1 MKIVRFIHAGTQSY
15 GVVTE
20 GGVVDAGARL
30 RPKFGDVTDVLTA
43 GALGELEALTDASA
57 DFALADIRYLPPVK
71 GANSV
76 LAVGRNYGSAYADMG
91 TNFPG
96 HPSIFMR
103 RHGSHAG
110 HLEPLIRPKASQF
123 FDGEAELAVIIG
135 TGGRH
140 IPEDTAMDHIAFY
153 SILNDGTLT
162 DWADHTSRNVS
173 PGKNFD
179 SCGAFGP
186 WMVSRDEI
194 ADAHALTILH
204 RINGEEIQNGS
215 TGDMIFS
222 IAQILHL
229 YCFGAGR
236 RHHHRLARWHPPAP
250 GGRNLLKARR
260 PSRDGNLGDRRARQ
274 SGAGRGL
281 KPFPLPQNANGAS
294 IGATKD

>member
-162 DWADHTSRNVS
+162 DWADHTSLNVS

-222 IAQILHL
+222 IAQILAYVSTFTAL
-229 YCFGAGR
+229 EPGDVITTGS
-236 RHHHRLARWHPPAP
+236 P
-250 GGRNLLKARR
+250 GGIRPRR
-260 PSRDGNLGDRRARQ
+260 E
-274 SGAGRGL
+274 AGIYL
-281 KPFPLPQNANGAS
+281 KPGDQVEMEISGIGVLANPVQ
-294 IGATKD
+294 DED

>member
-1 MKIVRFIHAGTQSY
+1 VKIVRFIHAGTQSY

-222 IAQILHL
+222 IAQILAYVSTFTAL
-229 YCFGAGR
+229 EPGDVITTGS
-236 RHHHRLARWHPPAP
+236 P
-250 GGRNLLKARR
+250 GGIRPRR
-260 PSRDGNLGDRRARQ
+260 E
-274 SGAGRGL
+274 AGIYL
-281 KPFPLPQNANGAS
+281 KPGDQVEMEISGIGVLANPVQ
-294 IGATKD
+294 DED

>member
-1 MKIVRFIHAGTQSY
+1 MKILRFIHVGTQSY
-15 GVVTE
+15 GVVA
-20 GGVVDAGARL
+20 GDGVVDAGTRL
-30 RPKFGDVTDVLTA
+30 RGKYSDVADVLAA
-43 GALGELEALTDASA
+43 GGLGELEALTNAPA
-57 DFALADIRYLPPVK
+57 DFGLGDIDYLPPVK
-71 GANSV
+71 GPNSV
-76 LAVGRNYGSAYADMG
+76 LAVGRNYGSAYTDMG

-140 IPEDTAMDHIAFY
+140 IPEASATDHIAFY

-179 SCGAFGP
+179 RCGAFGP

-194 ADAHALTILH
+194 ADAQNLTILH

-222 IAQILHL
+222 IAQIIAYVSTFTALEP
-229 YCFGAGR
+229 GDVITTGS
-236 RHHHRLARWHPPAP
+236 P
-250 GGRNLLKARR
+250 GGIRPRR
-260 PSRDGNLGDRRARQ
+260 EVGIY
-274 SGAGRGL
+274 L
-281 KPFPLPQNANGAS
+281 KPGDQVEMEISTIGVLANPVE
-294 IGATKD
+294 DEN

>member
-222 IAQILHL
+222 IAQILAYVSTFTAL
-229 YCFGAGR
+229 EPGDVITPGS
-236 RHHHRLARWHPPAP
+236 P
-250 GGRNLLKARR
+250 GGIRPRR
-260 PSRDGNLGDRRARQ
+260 E
-274 SGAGRGL
+274 AGIYL
-281 KPFPLPQNANGAS
+281 KPGDQVEMEISGIGVLANPVQ
-294 IGATKD
+294 DED

>member
-204 RINGEEIQNGS
+204 RINGEEIQNGA

-222 IAQILHL
+222 IAQILAYVSTFTAL
-229 YCFGAGR
+229 EPGDVITTGS
-236 RHHHRLARWHPPAP
+236 P
-250 GGRNLLKARR
+250 GGIRPRR
-260 PSRDGNLGDRRARQ
+260 E
-274 SGAGRGL
+274 AGIYL
-281 KPFPLPQNANGAS
+281 KPGDQVEMEISGIGVLANPVQ
-294 IGATKD
+294 DED

>member
-1 MKIVRFIHAGTQSY
+1 MKILRFMHEGTQSY
-15 GVVTE
+15 GVVT
-20 GGVVDAGARL
+20 GDGVVDAGARL
-30 RPKFGDVTDVLTA
+30 GTKYRDVVDVLAA
-43 GALGELEALTDASA
+43 GALGELEAMTTVSA
-57 DFALADIRYLPPVK
+57 DFPLADIRYLPPVK

-91 TNFPG
+91 TDFPG

-110 HLEPLIRPKASQF
+110 HLEPLIRPKVSQF

-135 TGGRH
+135 KGGRH
-140 IPEDTAMDHIAFY
+140 ISEDAAMDHIAFY

-194 ADAHALTILH
+194 ADAQNLTILH

-215 TGDMIFS
+215 TGDMIFTIPQI
-222 IAQILHL
+222 IAYVSTFTALEPGDVITT
-229 YCFGAGR
+229 GS
-236 RHHHRLARWHPPAP
+236 P
-250 GGRNLLKARR
+250 GGIRPRR
-260 PSRDGNLGDRRARQ
+260 E
-274 SGAGRGL
+274 AGIYL
-281 KPFPLPQNANGAS
+281 KPGDHVEMEISRIGVLANPVV
-294 IGATKD
+294 DEN

>member
-162 DWADHTSRNVS
+162 DWADHTRRNVS

-222 IAQILHL
+222 IAQILAYVSTFTAL
-229 YCFGAGR
+229 EPGDVITTGS
-236 RHHHRLARWHPPAP
+236 P
-250 GGRNLLKARR
+250 GGIRPRR
-260 PSRDGNLGDRRARQ
+260 E
-274 SGAGRGL
+274 AGIYL
-281 KPFPLPQNANGAS
+281 KPGDQVEMEISGIGVLANPVQ
-294 IGATKD
+294 DED

>member
-1 MKIVRFIHAGTQSY
+1 MKILRFIHAGTQSY
-15 GVVTE
+15 GVVV
-20 GGVVDAGARL
+20 GDGVVDAGTRL
-30 RPKFGDVTDVLTA
+30 QGKYSDVADVLAA
-43 GALGELEALTDASA
+43 GGLGELEALTNAPA
-57 DFALADIRYLPPVK
+57 DFGLGDIDYLPPVK
-71 GANSV
+71 GPNSV
-76 LAVGRNYGSAYADMG
+76 LAVGRNYRSAYADMG
-91 TNFPG
+91 TDFPG

-123 FDGEAELAVIIG
+123 FDGEAELAVIID

-140 IPEDTAMDHIAFY
+140 IPEVSAMDHIAFY

-179 SCGAFGP
+179 RCGAFGP

-194 ADAHALTILH
+194 SDAQNLTILH

-222 IAQILHL
+222 IAQIIAYVSTFTALEP
-229 YCFGAGR
+229 GDVITTGS
-236 RHHHRLARWHPPAP
+236 P
-250 GGRNLLKARR
+250 GGIRPRR
-260 PSRDGNLGDRRARQ
+260 EVGIY
-274 SGAGRGL
+274 L
-281 KPFPLPQNANGAS
+281 KPGDQVEMEISTIGVLANPVE
-294 IGATKD
+294 DEN

>member
-1 MKIVRFIHAGTQSY
+1 
-15 GVVTE
+15 
-20 GGVVDAGARL
+20 
-30 RPKFGDVTDVLTA
+30 
-43 GALGELEALTDASA
+43 
-57 DFALADIRYLPPVK
+57 
-71 GANSV
+71 
-76 LAVGRNYGSAYADMG
+76 
-91 TNFPG
+91 
-96 HPSIFMR
+96 MR

-222 IAQILHL
+222 IAQILAYVSTFTAL
-229 YCFGAGR
+229 EPGDVITTGS
-236 RHHHRLARWHPPAP
+236 P
-250 GGRNLLKARR
+250 GGIRPRR
-260 PSRDGNLGDRRARQ
+260 E
-274 SGAGRGL
+274 AGIYL
-281 KPFPLPQNANGAS
+281 KPGDQVEMEISGIGVLANPVQ
-294 IGATKD
+294 DED